1 MKKYRRNMLVVSLV
15 AVLSFAL
22 AGCSTPSAEGHWY
35 HADIEAS
42 GGWVTEELAL
52 SENGHGTLYSAVGAT
67 ADGHPLSWYWVG
79 EGNQREKNT
88 NLGPL
93 NGFEYDVTWNQ
104 QGNNIE
110 VTFVDDS
117 TSTLEFEIEGD
128 TLVSKDDPSVALGDV
143 YYSSQHEAEQ
153 HA

>member
-1 MKKYRRNMLVVSLV
+1 MKKLFQISSILALTSVI
-15 AVLSFAL
+15 AFAM

-35 HADIEAS
+35 HATIGS
-42 GGWVTEELAL
+42 KGGWSTDELVL
-52 SENGHGTLYSAVGAT
+52 SENNRGAFYGAVGST
-67 ADGHPLSWYWVG
+67 GDGHSLSWYWIG
-79 EGNQREKNT
+79 EGSQREKNT

-93 NGFEYDVTWNQ
+93 NGFEYEVTWNQ
-104 QGNNIE
+104 QGNSVE

-117 TSTLEFEIEGD
+117 TLTLEFKIEGD
-128 TLVSKDDPSVALGDV
+128 TLVSQDDPSSAWGGV